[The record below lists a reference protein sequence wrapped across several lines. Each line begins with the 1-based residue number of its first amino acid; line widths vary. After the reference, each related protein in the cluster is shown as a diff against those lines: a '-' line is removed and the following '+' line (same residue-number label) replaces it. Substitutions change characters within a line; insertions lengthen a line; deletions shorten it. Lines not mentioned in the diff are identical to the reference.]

1 MAVRKRQKRSSKVDT
16 TLRRKLK
23 SYELTLI
30 YTIGESAYVGD
41 TRMIGDG
48 GVFTSEDSSEEMWI
62 TSTMP
67 PIEWI
72 ETYA

>member
-1 MAVRKRQKRSSKVDT
+1 
-16 TLRRKLK
+16 
-23 SYELTLI
+23 
-30 YTIGESAYVGD
+30 
-41 TRMIGDG
+41 MIGDG